1 MHVLLFVGWFAIAL
15 ALRWGWRP
23 QGGTWN
29 HRWNRALAIF
39 CLPALLLL
47 SASVAVL
54 WMGHHGDM
62 MGLPVSPWGCW
73 FGRFFLSASAGVG
86 LASLAKALWFQW
98 QVRRLPRVPLPNGE
112 WGRCL
117 DSHCPFAAQ
126 VGGLRS
132 HIIVSRGW
140 LETLTE
146 PEQQAIL
153 RHEQAHA
160 HYRDPIC
167 FWGLGIIRQ
176 LTRWLPAT
184 NSLWQE
190 LLLLREIRADRR
202 AMEDTDPLLL
212 AELLVKLVR
221 SEGEALDPPPL
232 AVGFCDH
239 ESVDR
244 LEQRIEALVNPVSL
258 PSGDSSG
265 GKLGWIALTLM
276 PFGLVLL
283 HS

>member
-1 MHVLLFVGWFAIAL
+1 MHVFLFVGLIAIAL
-15 ALRWGWRP
+15 VWRWRWHPRGN
-23 QGGTWN
+23 TWH
-29 HRWNRALAIF
+29 HRWSQALAMF
-39 CLPALLLL
+39 CLPPLLLL
-47 SASVAVL
+47 SASVTVL

-73 FGRFFLSASAGVG
+73 FGRLILTATGVVG

-98 QVRRLPRVPLPNGE
+98 QVRRLPWVRLPSGE
-112 WGRCL
+112 WVRRL
-117 DSHCPFAAQ
+117 DSDRPFAAQ
-126 VGGLRS
+126 VGGWQS

-184 NSLWQE
+184 DALWQE

-212 AELLVKLVR
+212 AELLVKLAR
-221 SEGEALDPPPL
+221 PEGETLDPPPL
-232 AVGFCDH
+232 AVGFCDY
-239 ESVDR
+239 ESIDR
-244 LEQRIEALVNPVSL
+244 LEQRIEALINPVSF
-258 PSGDSSG
+258 SSEASSSG
-265 GKLGWIALTLM
+265 GLGWMVLTLM